1 MGEMITGYA
10 ARAIDPTIEPI
21 NTAYLQP
28 TSLLGG
34 GR

>member
-1 MGEMITGYA
+1 MGEMMTGYA
-10 ARAIDPTIEPI
+10 ARAIDPTIVPI
-21 NTAYLQP
+21 KTAYLHP

>member
-10 ARAIDPTIEPI
+10 ARAIDPTIVPI
-21 NTAYLQP
+21 KTAYLQP